1 VLPTE
6 ATCRADGE
14 DRALSGRVA
23 VVTGTAHGIGAAIAA
38 ALSADGLTV
47 HGIDKD
53 TVDITDSAAV
63 NRYFAALGDVDVL
76 VNNAGGVVGK
86 VHHAREE
93 VADAD
98 W

>member
-1 VLPTE
+1 
-6 ATCRADGE
+6 
-14 DRALSGRVA
+14 
-23 VVTGTAHGIGAAIAA
+23 
-38 ALSADGLTV
+38 
-47 HGIDKD
+47 
-53 TVDITDSAAV
+53 
-63 NRYFAALGDVDVL
+63 VDVL